1 MDYFSNSLLS
11 VVQRES
17 GVNEE
22 HKVMFIKC
30 TSRGLLSLWWLSN
43 IYLDILHP
51 KTEVIVRIILFIP
64 FQSCFLFKY
73 NLVMLM

>member
-11 VVQRES
+11 VVQKES

-51 KTEVIVRIILFIP
+51 KQKLLLELFCL
-64 FQSCFLFKY
+64 SLFKVVFY
-73 NLVMLM
+73 LNIT